1 MDQNLEERV
10 VDTTQAERQKGKRI
24 IKNEDGLRDFW
35 DNIRHINICIM
46 GGLKRRREREI

>member
-10 VDTTQAERQKGKRI
+10 VDTTQAEWQKGKRM

-35 DNIRHINICIM
+35 DNIPAPLNINKYLLIFALW
-46 GGLKRRREREI
+46 GV